1 MINGILWV
9 KLTKE
14 ARNALL
20 ELCPPKHEKMFAD
33 HVTLLYNINFD
44 SIPDELFDSKIDIKL
59 KQEKWDTQIQAVGV
73 ELPQNIA
80 HMVKNAH
87 ITISAKQDVPPV
99 RSGKL
104 FESELVEARSLT
116 GDIEIEGFVEFFEFK
131 QRVN

>member
-20 ELCPPKHEKMFAD
+20 ELCQPKYEKTFAD
-33 HVTLLYNINFD
+33 HVTLLYNISFD
-44 SIPDELFDSKIDIKL
+44 SIPDELFGSKVGIKL
-59 KQEKWDTQIQAVGV
+59 KQEKWDSQIQAVGV

-87 ITISAKQDVPPV
+87 ITISSKQGVPPV
-99 RSGKL
+99 RSGQL
-104 FESELVEARSLT
+104 FGSEMVEARSLT
-116 GDIEIEGFVEFFEFK
+116 GDIEIEGFIEFFEFK
-131 QRVN
+131 QRAN

>member
-20 ELCPPKHEKMFAD
+20 ELCPAKHEKTVAD
-33 HVTLLYNINFD
+33 HVTLLYNVSFV
-44 SIPDELFDSKIDIKL
+44 SIPDELFGSKVGIKL
-59 KQEKWDTQIQAVGV
+59 KQEKWDSQIQAVGV

-87 ITISAKQDVPPV
+87 ITISSKQGVPPV
-99 RSGKL
+99 RSGQL
-104 FESELVEARSLT
+104 FGSEMVEARSLT
-116 GDIEIEGFVEFFEFK
+116 GDIEIEGFIEFFEFK
-131 QRVN
+131 QRAN